1 MLRCFLFIQADT
13 KAHGHSVPN
22 AILIRPI
29 INYLIARD
37 VMLASIPVKTIRML
51 SATPVIQEVL
61 ADEKYLVM
69 RNTFLLF
76 IIIVF
81 CVEMNGQ
88 TSSGYLTG
96 KVSFVSPS
104 NIYVKFISTQGISAG
119 DTLFTLSG
127 EKIVS
132 VLKVNNLS
140 STSCVC
146 SLISMVQISVGDQI
160 LARKKNTVIINQE
173 KPVAINQNVTN
184 IQKLPDSTETI
195 RSKTGEITQK
205 IRGSLS
211 AFSYS
216 DFSNTPAPSSTRL
229 RYNFSLDARNIS
241 DSKFS
246 IESYFSFNHKIGDWA
261 SVKSDPLNALK
272 IYSLAFKYDIN
283 KSTHLSIGRRINEK
297 ISNIGAMD
305 GLQIEKTINHFSLG
319 ALAGTRPD
327 YTDYGFN
334 FNLLQYGAYVS
345 AGTLTAD
352 KYNETSLAFMQQTN
366 NGKTDRRFIY
376 FQHSNSLVKNL
387 FFLGTFEVDLYK
399 LTIDSLKNE
408 HPSNTFNPT
417 GLYLSLRYRIASSLT
432 ISGSYD
438 ARKNVMYYETY
449 KSYIDRILES
459 EIRQGFRLQAN
470 YSITRDLVM
479 GVQAGYRYLKSDPHP
494 SRNVYG
500 YLTYSQIPGV
510 KVSATLSATYLE
522 SSYMNGNLYGLT
534 LSRDFLNGKLQTGIG
549 YRYVDYKLPENQ
561 LSVPQNIAEMNLSW
575 QFMRG
580 LSFAVSYEG
589 TFEQVNQYNRIY
601 LQLRKRF

>member
-173 KPVAINQNVTN
+173 KPVAINQN
-184 IQKLPDSTETI
+184 E
-195 RSKTGEITQK
+195 
-205 IRGSLS
+205 
-211 AFSYS
+211 
-216 DFSNTPAPSSTRL
+216 
-229 RYNFSLDARNIS
+229 
-241 DSKFS
+241 
-246 IESYFSFNHKIGDWA
+246 
-261 SVKSDPLNALK
+261 
-272 IYSLAFKYDIN
+272 
-283 KSTHLSIGRRINEK
+283 
-297 ISNIGAMD
+297 
-305 GLQIEKTINHFSLG
+305 
-319 ALAGTRPD
+319 
-327 YTDYGFN
+327 
-334 FNLLQYGAYVS
+334 
-345 AGTLTAD
+345 
-352 KYNETSLAFMQQTN
+352 
-366 NGKTDRRFIY
+366 
-376 FQHSNSLVKNL
+376 
-387 FFLGTFEVDLYK
+387 
-399 LTIDSLKNE
+399 
-408 HPSNTFNPT
+408 
-417 GLYLSLRYRIASSLT
+417 
-432 ISGSYD
+432 
-438 ARKNVMYYETY
+438 
-449 KSYIDRILES
+449 
-459 EIRQGFRLQAN
+459 
-470 YSITRDLVM
+470 
-479 GVQAGYRYLKSDPHP
+479 
-494 SRNVYG
+494 
-500 YLTYSQIPGV
+500 
-510 KVSATLSATYLE
+510 
-522 SSYMNGNLYGLT
+522 
-534 LSRDFLNGKLQTGIG
+534 
-549 YRYVDYKLPENQ
+549 
-561 LSVPQNIAEMNLSW
+561 
-575 QFMRG
+575 
-580 LSFAVSYEG
+580 
-589 TFEQVNQYNRIY
+589 
-601 LQLRKRF
+601 